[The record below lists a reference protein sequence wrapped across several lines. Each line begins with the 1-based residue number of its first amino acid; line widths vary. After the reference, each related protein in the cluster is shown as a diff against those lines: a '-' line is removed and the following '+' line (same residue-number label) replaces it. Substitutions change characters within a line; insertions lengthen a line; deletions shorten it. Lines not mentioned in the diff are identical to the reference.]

1 MTIQTN
7 QPQDSHEHHPT
18 HIRQR
23 KSDYDNHE
31 KKQYQNRNYP
41 KKYLKKHKYK
51 IIARNY
57 KKPYGEI
64 DIIAENK
71 EVIAFVE
78 VKTRKENSL
87 TQPVDAVNRKK
98 QMKILKT
105 ADMYMYENN
114 IDKECRFDVCEV
126 FALRIIT
133 VYYGVIK
140 ALKLTTIP
148 PYNIFDFIPPFMEI
162 TDTESMLL
170 KWREKEFLELKA
182 FLDNRLQKEVDKN
195 LIVEEPAEK

>member
-1 MTIQTN
+1 MIFTTKQTG
-7 QPQDSHEHHPT
+7 DKGET
-18 HIRQR
+18 
-23 KSDYDNHE
+23 YAA
-31 KKQYQNRNYP
+31 
-41 KKYLKKHKYK
+41 KYLKKHKYK

-87 TQPVDAVNRKK
+87 TQPVYAVNRKK
-98 QMKILKT
+98 QIKILKT

-126 FALRIIT
+126 F
-133 VYYGVIK
+133 VNSDN
-140 ALKLTTIP
+140 LKLVGIN
-148 PYNIFDFIPPFMEI
+148 YIED
-162 TDTESMLL
+162 
-170 KWREKEFLELKA
+170 A
-182 FLDNRLQKEVDKN
+182 F
-195 LIVEEPAEK
+195 

>member
-1 MTIQTN
+1 MIFTTKQTG
-7 QPQDSHEHHPT
+7 DKGEA
-18 HIRQR
+18 
-23 KSDYDNHE
+23 YAA
-31 KKQYQNRNYP
+31 
-41 KKYLKKHKYK
+41 KYLKKHKYK

-98 QMKILKT
+98 QM
-105 ADMYMYENN
+105 YMYENN

-126 FALRIIT
+126 F
-133 VYYGVIK
+133 VNSDN
-140 ALKLTTIP
+140 LKLVGIN
-148 PYNIFDFIPPFMEI
+148 YIED
-162 TDTESMLL
+162 
-170 KWREKEFLELKA
+170 A
-182 FLDNRLQKEVDKN
+182 F
-195 LIVEEPAEK
+195 

>member
-1 MTIQTN
+1 MAN
-7 QPQDSHEHHPT
+7 EAVGRSL
-18 HIRQR
+18 RGNLR
-23 KSDYDNHE
+23 RY
-31 KKQYQNRNYP
+31 
-41 KKYLKKHKYK
+41 
-51 IIARNY
+51 RNY

-114 IDKECRFDVCEV
+114 IEKECRFDVCEV
-126 FALRIIT
+126 Y
-133 VYYGVIK
+133 VNSDN
-140 ALKLTTIP
+140 LKLVGIN
-148 PYNIFDFIPPFMEI
+148 YIED
-162 TDTESMLL
+162 
-170 KWREKEFLELKA
+170 A
-182 FLDNRLQKEVDKN
+182 F
-195 LIVEEPAEK
+195 